1 MATIAELLLLR
12 HQLTAVSDSPGLD
25 VELLLC
31 HCLQKPRSYLK
42 GWADEPVA
50 AQQQTRF
57 QHLFARR
64 LAGEPIAHLIGERGF
79 WTLDLTVNAS
89 TLIPRP
95 ETELLV
101 EKSLQ
106 LLADKPVAQV
116 LDLGT
121 GTGAI
126 ALALASER
134 PQWQLLGSDKVPA
147 AVALAETNRKR
158 NGLTNVRFLQSNWFE
173 QLAGRQFDL
182 IVSNPPYIDAAD
194 PHLQRGDLRFEPR
207 SALVASEQGLADIR
221 KIIAESRLF
230 LTRQAWLIFE
240 HGYNQAAAVRELL
253 SAAGFEQIFTNQDL
267 AGQDRI
273 SGGQFAIGD
282 TVL

>member
-1 MATIAELLLLR
+1 MSTIAELLLLR
-12 HQLTAVSDSPGLD
+12 HQLTAVSDSPALD

-31 HCLQKPRSYLK
+31 HCLQKQRGYLR
-42 GWADEPVA
+42 GWADERVSP
-50 AQQQTRF
+50 QQEIQF
-57 QHLFARR
+57 QHLFSRR

-79 WTLDLTVNAS
+79 WTLDLSVNAS

-106 LLADKPVAQV
+106 LLADKPLAKV

-126 ALALASER
+126 ALALASEQ
-134 PQWQLLGSDKVPA
+134 PQWQVLGSDKVTE
-147 AVALAETNRKR
+147 AVALAETNRLR
-158 NGLTNVRFLQSNWFE
+158 NNLANVAFLQADWFE
-173 QLAGRQFDL
+173 NLSGQKFDL

-194 PHLQRGDLRFEPR
+194 PHLQRGDVRFEPR
-207 SALVASEQGLADIR
+207 SALVAAEQGLADISQ
-221 KIIAESRLF
+221 ITAQGSQF
-230 LTRQAWLIFE
+230 LNPQAWLVFE
-240 HGYNQAAAVRELL
+240 HGYNQGHAVRELL
-253 SAAGFEQIFTNQDL
+253 AAAGFEKVFTDQDL

-273 SGGQFAIGD
+273 SGGQFISGSQ
-282 TVL
+282 L